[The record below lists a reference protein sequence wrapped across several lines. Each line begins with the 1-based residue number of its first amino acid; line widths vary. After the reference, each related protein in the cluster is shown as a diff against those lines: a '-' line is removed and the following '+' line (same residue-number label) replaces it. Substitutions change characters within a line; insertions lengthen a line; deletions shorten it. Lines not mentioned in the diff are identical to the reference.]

1 MVANRPVHRAPSRP
15 PSRTSPPRAPRAA
28 LAPSILRALCVLFA
42 LLLAPARVGAQQ
54 GSVATEAI
62 PDEIVLGFH
71 PAENAQAL
79 QQSADALARA
89 LSERIQLPVRAFVTL
104 DYTSLVEAMRAG
116 QVHFGWLTPAPLIL
130 AERLFDARV
139 VLTQVRRGSPSY
151 YSAIVVRED
160 SPVRAVEQ
168 LTGRTIAWVDPQSTS
183 GFVIP
188 RFLLRERG
196 LDPQRMFRQQVFAG
210 GHDAAVLAVYN
221 GQVDAAAVWAEPP
234 SDGGGAW
241 ARFLRNRPPPR
252 LRPIL
257 YSPAVPSDAV
267 GVHPNFLREHPT
279 LVRNVRA
286 GLLSLG
292 QSEQGRA
299 ILRRLNSTDGFVP
312 ADSAQYALVRRAYAT
327 NRDAA
332 PPRGFERPR
341 DVAIFAL
348 LCVTAGILALSRWG
362 ATARGRAWRARIGWL
377 ALGAAFAWGALGAQL
392 SLAKLV
398 AGRAGM
404 LAFVRGMI
412 PPDRAVLPSVIE
424 SAIVTA
430 QLALV
435 GTLLSVPLAVGLAF
449 LAAENTMP
457 SRPVRAVVRFALNV
471 DRSVDTLILAL
482 VLVSAVGLGPLPGV
496 LALAIHSVGAL
507 AKQFYE
513 TLETLDP
520 GPPEAMRACGMTPLQ
535 VLRWG
540 VWPQFAAH
548 FVSIVLFR
556 FELNVRVS
564 TVLGLVGAGGIGFLL
579 MSYMRAA
586 EYAKVTVVVAVI
598 VAMVMALDAISTRLR
613 RDVQ

>member
-1 MVANRPVHRAPSRP
+1 MVANRTVHRAPSR
-15 PSRTSPPRAPRAA
+15 TIPPRWTRHLPGPCA
-28 LAPSILRALCVLFA
+28 LFA
-42 LLLAPARVGAQQ
+42 LCAFCALLWLAPRSAHAQ
-54 GSVATEAI
+54 GSPGAGAAETI
-62 PDEIVLGFH
+62 PDELVLGFH

-116 QVHFGWLTPAPLIL
+116 QVHLGWLTPAPLIL
-130 AERLFDARV
+130 AERLFDAQV

-151 YSAIVVRED
+151 YAAIVVRED
-160 SPVRAVEQ
+160 SPVRTVEQ
-168 LTGRTIAWVDPQSTS
+168 LEGRTIAWVDPQSTS

-210 GHDAAVLAVYN
+210 GHDAAVFAVYN

-257 YSPAVPSDAV
+257 YSPPVPSDAV
-267 GVHPNFLREHPT
+267 GVHPTFLREHPT

-286 GLLSLG
+286 ALLSLG

-312 ADSAQYALVRRAYAT
+312 ADSAQYALVRRAYAVH
-327 NRDAA
+327 RAAA
-332 PPRGFERPR
+332 PARGFERPR
-341 DVAIFAL
+341 DVAVFTAL
-348 LCVTAGILALSRWG
+348 CAMAALLALSRWSRTVR
-362 ATARGRAWRARIGWL
+362 ARAWRARLGWITL
-377 ALGAAFAWGALGAQL
+377 AAAFAWGAHGAQL

-435 GTLLSVPLAVGLAF
+435 GTLLAVPLSVVLAF

-457 SRPVRAVVRFALNV
+457 SRPVRTAVRFVLNL

-496 LALAIHSVGAL
+496 LALAIHSIGAL

-520 GPPEAMRACGMTPLQ
+520 GPPEAMRACGMTPVQ

-586 EYAKVTVVVAVI
+586 EYAKVTVVIAAI

-613 RDVQ
+613 RDVR